1 MSWPSVRKFEADL
14 SMPTDSGP
22 ATSPPT
28 LPPEVLGTPGTDLPA
43 LTTRVARTVEVV
55 PTGNRDANAQV
66 VSATESDDVL
76 ALFPDEPGAPVVP
89 YAVPVHAEAP
99 QELHENGPETEIVLK
114 QLVSRTGALRRR
126 LDELQEFADKLSSE
140 YRKIEETSSETAATL
155 TGKCLHVEEVS
166 REAAARFNDEYRR
179 VDVVSREAEQRS
191 ATAVETLK
199 QIEKSLAELT
209 LLHDLART
217 EERLAALDQLSGELA
232 EKLRQKAKNRTEAI
246 ETVLQQL
253 HAAIG
258 VAAIGLVRFGRFTRQ
273 WLVVLWGHTSIALA
287 ALGRHAKHWST
298 AFFRVATIAL
308 AGFSKEVGHW
318 LAILERG
325 ASRFMSRFW
334 SHPIFQ
340 VNPATQADQG
350 RVAPQSSQPH
360 SESVPGGS
368 ALPRVTRHVQVSKVA
383 HLIPFRG
390 AVLAGLGLLALLG
403 FLVSRSSGKT
413 DQEDTQ
419 LAASHAASA
428 LTALRLDLPLT
439 LLPRAKPTAIM
450 SVEQPTKAV
459 PTMVGTAGTARSVN
473 LRAQPP
479 KQPVQPA
486 KQPAAARQLVPAKP
500 PAQAAQPKQLVQ
512 AGRFVGT
519 LEITSDPPGAAVL
532 VDRKRVGQ
540 TPIEVS
546 QLQSGSH
553 VIWIERSGY
562 LRWTAAVHVSADKLT
577 RVSARLEPDSSP

>member
-1 MSWPSVRKFEADL
+1 
-14 SMPTDSGP
+14 MPTDSGP
-22 ATSPPT
+22 ATSRPT
-28 LPPEVLGTPGTDLPA
+28 LPPEVLGAPGTDLPA
-43 LTTRVARTVEVV
+43 LTTQVARTVEVV
-55 PTGNRDANAQV
+55 PTGDRDASAQV

-140 YRKIEETSSETAATL
+140 YRKIEESSSETAATL

-166 REAAARFNDEYRR
+166 REAAARFNEEYRR

-209 LLHDLART
+209 LLHDLAKT

-232 EKLRQKAKNRTEAI
+232 ERLRQKAKNRTEAI

-258 VAAIGLVRFGRFTRQ
+258 VAAIGLVRFGRFTRH

-298 AFFRVATIAL
+298 AFFRGATITL
-308 AGFSKEVGHW
+308 AAFSRKVQHW
-318 LAILERG
+318 LAILEPG
-325 ASRFMSRFW
+325 ASLFMSRLW

-350 RVAPQSSQPH
+350 RAGSQSIQPH
-360 SESVPGGS
+360 SESAASRS
-368 ALPRVTRHVQVSKVA
+368 ALARATRNLQVRKFARV
-383 HLIPFRG
+383 IPFRG
-390 AVLAGLGLLALLG
+390 AVLAGLGILALLG

-413 DQEDTQ
+413 DQEDAR
-419 LAASHAASA
+419 LAASHAPPA
-428 LTALRLDLPLT
+428 LTALRFNLPLT
-439 LLPRAKPTAIM
+439 RLPRAKETAMM
-450 SVEQPTKAV
+450 SVEQPTRAAS
-459 PTMVGTAGTARSVN
+459 TIVGTAGTTLRSVN
-473 LRAQPP
+473 FRTLPS
-479 KQPVQPA
+479 KQPVQPP
-486 KQPAAARQLVPAKP
+486 KQPAAARQPVPAKP
-500 PAQAAQPKQLVQ
+500 PVQAAQPKPLVQ
-512 AGRFVGT
+512 GGRFVGT

-546 QLQSGSH
+546 ELQSGSH
-553 VIWIERSGY
+553 VVWIERSGY

>member
-22 ATSPPT
+22 ATLRPT
-28 LPPEVLGTPGTDLPA
+28 LPPEVLGAPGTALPA
-43 LTTRVARTVEVV
+43 LTTQVARTVEVV
-55 PTGNRDANAQV
+55 PTGDRDASAQV

-166 REAAARFNDEYRR
+166 REAAARFNQEYRR

-209 LLHDLART
+209 LLHDLAKT

-258 VAAIGLVRFGRFTRQ
+258 VAAIGLVRFGRFTRH

-287 ALGRHAKHWST
+287 ALARYVKHWST
-298 AFFRVATIAL
+298 AFFRGATIAL
-308 AGFSKEVGHW
+308 AAFSGKVQHW
-318 LAILERG
+318 LAILEPG
-325 ASRFMSRFW
+325 ASRFMNRLW

-350 RVAPQSSQPH
+350 AASQSIQPH
-360 SESVPGGS
+360 SESAASRS
-368 ALPRVTRHVQVSKVA
+368 ALARATRNLQVRKFAHV
-383 HLIPFRG
+383 IPFRG
-390 AVLAGLGLLALLG
+390 AVLAGLGILALLG

-413 DQEDTQ
+413 DQEDTR
-419 LAASHAASA
+419 LAASHAPPA
-428 LTALRLDLPLT
+428 LTALRFDLPLT
-439 LLPRAKPTAIM
+439 LLPRAKQTAMI
-450 SVEQPTKAV
+450 SVEQPTKAAS
-459 PTMVGTAGTARSVN
+459 TIVGTAGTTLRSVN
-473 LRAQPP
+473 LRTQPS
-479 KQPVQPA
+479 KQPVQPP
-486 KQPAAARQLVPAKP
+486 KQSAAARQLVPAKP
-500 PAQAAQPKQLVQ
+500 PVQAQPKQLVQ
-512 AGRFVGT
+512 GNRFVGT

-532 VDRKRVGQ
+532 VDRKRVGR

-546 QLQSGSH
+546 ELQSGSH
-553 VIWIERSGY
+553 VVWIERSGY